1 LSRRSAGSGRSASI
15 ISVTTENLLQRTA
28 PYKDVASWAVWDVV
42 FPTVRFDRSSNL
54 SLPVNDPAL
63 PPILRSDVVFLGLNP
78 GNVARGGVAPWSMF
92 HTGPKHNDHFIAE
105 AVRDTA
111 YWGSYMTDLFRQVE
125 SNSQLVTNNSADI
138 ESLLVQIAS

>member
-1 LSRRSAGSGRSASI
+1 M
-15 ISVTTENLLQRTA
+15 
-28 PYKDVASWAVWDVV
+28 WDVV